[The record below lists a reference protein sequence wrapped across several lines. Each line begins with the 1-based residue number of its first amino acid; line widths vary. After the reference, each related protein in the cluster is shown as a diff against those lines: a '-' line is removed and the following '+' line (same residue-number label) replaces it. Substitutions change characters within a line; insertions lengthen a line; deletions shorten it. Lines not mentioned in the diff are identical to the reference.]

1 MKIVF
6 IGTGYVGLVSGACLA
21 KLKHEVTCVDIDSD
35 RIAKLCRG
43 EDIFYEPG
51 LSKVVKSAVRAKKLN
66 FTTKLSECLPGAE
79 AVFIAVGTPQDRDGS
94 ADLSYVK
101 SAARNIGRH
110 LKNYVVIVNKST
122 VPVGTA
128 ELVRRTVK
136 RYTRVSFDMASNPEF
151 LREGN
156 AVDDFLHP
164 DRVVVGI
171 DSQKAERIMRRV
183 YAPLSAEKMFT
194 EIPTAELVKY
204 ASNSFLATKLSFI
217 NEIANFSEKVGA
229 DIDDVAAGV
238 GLDSRIGPK
247 FLKAGLGFGG
257 SCFPKDVSALRFMS
271 KSKNFNFRIIDTVLK
286 VNARQKKLFYE
297 KIKKQFRGK
306 LGGKKIAI
314 LGLAFKGNT
323 DDVRESPALSIVR
336 WLLRDGAE
344 VVAFD
349 PQAAE
354 QARAKISR
362 LVTVKSAAAAI
373 EGSEAVIIATEWEQ
387 FKALPWHKLKTSMKK
402 PIIIDGRNLLNPVR
416 IRQLGYSYTGIG
428 KP

>member
-171 DSQKAERIMRRV
+171 DSQKA
-183 YAPLSAEKMFT
+183 
-194 EIPTAELVKY
+194 AELVKY